1 MHLVLFQMM
10 ESEIYLNQIK
20 MEKSMKE
27 INVAVTGGAG
37 QIAYSLLPRLVSG
50 ETFGPDIKVNL
61 RLIEIPQVVDKLQG
75 TIMELID
82 CGFDQTGELTATSD
96 IREGVKDADWV
107 LLVGS
112 IPRGIVIDGKK
123 IEERSDLLKI
133 NGGIFTDQG
142 AAIGQVA
149 KPDAKILVVGN
160 PANTNALIGM
170 NSAKN
175 PSQQWFAMTALDAN
189 RAKAQLAEKAGTSIS
204 SVKNMIIWGNHSP
217 TMYPDPYNAT
227 INGVSAAET
236 INDDQWLAEEYLPL
250 VQQRGKAVIDA
261 RGASS
266 AASAANAAIDTVKAV
281 MNPTPDGDCFSAA
294 IASDGS
300 YGVPQGLIFGF
311 PLRTSA
317 NGEVEIIQ
325 GIELNEFA
333 QSKIAITTQELES
346 EREAVADLID

>member
-1 MHLVLFQMM
+1 
-10 ESEIYLNQIK
+10 
-20 MEKSMKE
+20 MKE

-50 ETFGPDIKVNL
+50 ETFGPDTKVNL

-82 CGFDQTGELTATSD
+82 CGFEQTGKLIATSD
-96 IREGVKDADWV
+96 IKEGVKDADWV

-142 AAIGQVA
+142 AAIGELA
-149 KPDAKILVVGN
+149 KSDAKVLVVGN

-170 NSAKN
+170 NKANNS
-175 PSQQWFAMTALDAN
+175 SQQWFAMTALDAN
-189 RAKAQLAEKAGTSIS
+189 RAKAQLAEKAGVEIS
-204 SVKNMIIWGNHSP
+204 SLKNMVIWGNHSP

-227 INGVSAAET
+227 IDGQSAAEV
-236 INDDQWLAEEYLPL
+236 INDSKWLEDDYLPL

-266 AASAANAAIDTVKAV
+266 AASAANAAIDTVKSV
-281 MNPTPDGDCFSAA
+281 INPTEEGDCFSAA
-294 IASDGS
+294 IVSDGS
-300 YGVPQGLIFGF
+300 YGVPEGLIFGF
-311 PLRTSA
+311 PLQTTKE
-317 NGEVEIIQ
+317 GKVEIIQ
-325 GIELNEFA
+325 GIELNDFA
-333 QSKIAITTQELES
+333 KAKIKITTEELES
-346 EREAVADLID
+346 ERQAVADLIS

>member
-1 MHLVLFQMM
+1 
-10 ESEIYLNQIK
+10 
-20 MEKSMKE
+20 MKE

-50 ETFGPDIKVNL
+50 ETFGSDTKVNL

-82 CGFDQTGELTATSD
+82 CGFEQTGKLIATSD
-96 IREGVKDADWV
+96 IKEGVKDADWV

-142 AAIGQVA
+142 AAIGELA
-149 KPDAKILVVGN
+149 KSNAKVLVVGN

-170 NSAKN
+170 NKANNS
-175 PSQQWFAMTALDAN
+175 SQQWFAMTALDAN
-189 RAKAQLAEKAGTSIS
+189 RAKAQLAEKAGVEIS
-204 SVKNMIIWGNHSP
+204 SLKNMVIWGNHSP

-227 INGVSAAET
+227 IDGQSAAEV
-236 INDDQWLAEEYLPL
+236 INDSRWLEDDYLPL
-250 VQQRGKAVIDA
+250 VQQRGKAVIDT

-266 AASAANAAIDTVKAV
+266 AASAANAAIDTVKSV
-281 MNPTPDGDCFSAA
+281 INPTEEGDCFSAA
-294 IASDGS
+294 VVSDGS
-300 YGVPQGLIFGF
+300 YGVPEGLIFGF
-311 PLRTSA
+311 PLQTTQE
-317 NGEVEIIQ
+317 GKIEIIQ
-325 GIELNEFA
+325 GIELNDFA
-333 QSKIAITTQELES
+333 KAKIKITTEELES
-346 EREAVADLID
+346 ERQAVADLIS

>member
-1 MHLVLFQMM
+1 
-10 ESEIYLNQIK
+10 
-20 MEKSMKE
+20 MKE

-50 ETFGPDIKVNL
+50 ETFGPDTRVNL

-75 TIMELID
+75 TIMELVD

-142 AAIGQVA
+142 SAIGELA
-149 KPDAKILVVGN
+149 KSDAKILVVGN

-170 NSAKN
+170 NSANN

-189 RAKAQLAEKAGTSIS
+189 RAKAQLAEKAGVSIS
-204 SVKNMIIWGNHSP
+204 SLKNMIIWGNHSP

-227 INGVSAAET
+227 IDGTSAAEV
-236 INDDQWLAEEYLPL
+236 INDSKWLEDNYLPL

-266 AASAANAAIDTVKAV
+266 AASAANAAIDTVKSV
-281 MNPTPDGDCFSAA
+281 INPTDEGDCFSAA
-294 IASDGS
+294 VVSDGS
-300 YGVPQGLIFGF
+300 YGVPEGLIFGF
-311 PLRTSA
+311 PLRTTTD
-317 NGEVEIIQ
+317 GDVEIIQ
-325 GIELNEFA
+325 GIELNSFA
-333 QSKIAITTQELES
+333 NSKIQITTEELES
-346 EREAVADLID
+346 EREAIVDLIS

>member
-1 MHLVLFQMM
+1 
-10 ESEIYLNQIK
+10 
-20 MEKSMKE
+20 MKE

-50 ETFGPDIKVNL
+50 ETFGSDTKVNL

-82 CGFDQTGELTATSD
+82 CGFEQTGELTATSD

-112 IPRGIVIDGKK
+112 IPRGMVIDGKK

-142 AAIGQVA
+142 AAIGDLS

-170 NSAKN
+170 NSAN
-175 PSQQWFAMTALDAN
+175 NAGQQWFAMTALDAN
-189 RAKAQLAEKAGTSIS
+189 RAKAQLAEKAKVEIS
-204 SVKNMIIWGNHSP
+204 SLKNMIIWGNHSP

-227 INGVSAAET
+227 IDGTSAAEV
-236 INDDQWLAEEYLPL
+236 INDINWLEDDYLPL

-266 AASAANAAIDTVKAV
+266 AASAANAAIDTVKSV
-281 MNPTPDGDCFSAA
+281 INPTQEGDCFSAA
-294 IASDGS
+294 VVSDGS
-300 YGVPQGLIFGF
+300 YGVPEGLIFGF
-311 PLRTSA
+311 PLRTNQS
-317 NGEVEIIQ
+317 GEVEIVQ
-325 GIELNEFA
+325 GIEINDFA
-333 QSKIAITTQELES
+333 KSKIQITTEELES
-346 EREAVADLID
+346 EREAVADLIS

>member
-1 MHLVLFQMM
+1 
-10 ESEIYLNQIK
+10 
-20 MEKSMKE
+20 MKE

-50 ETFGPDIKVNL
+50 ETFGPDTRVNL

-75 TIMELID
+75 TIMELVD

-96 IREGVKDADWV
+96 IKEGVKDADWI

-142 AAIGQVA
+142 SAIGELA
-149 KPDAKILVVGN
+149 KSDAKILVVGN

-170 NSAKN
+170 NSANN

-189 RAKAQLAEKAGTSIS
+189 RAKAQLAEKAGVNIS
-204 SVKNMIIWGNHSP
+204 SLKKMIIWGNHSP

-227 INGVSAAET
+227 IDGTSAAEV
-236 INDDQWLAEEYLPL
+236 INDSKWLEDNYLPL

-266 AASAANAAIDTVKAV
+266 AASAANAAIDTVKSV
-281 MNPTPDGDCFSAA
+281 INPTDEGDCFSAA
-294 IASDGS
+294 VVSDGS
-300 YGVPQGLIFGF
+300 YGVPEGLIFGF
-311 PLRTSA
+311 PLRTTTD
-317 NGEVEIIQ
+317 GDVEIIQ
-325 GIELNEFA
+325 GIELNSFA
-333 QSKIAITTQELES
+333 NSKIQITTEELES
-346 EREAVADLID
+346 EREAVVDLIS

>member
-1 MHLVLFQMM
+1 
-10 ESEIYLNQIK
+10 
-20 MEKSMKE
+20 MKE

-50 ETFGPDIKVNL
+50 ETFGSDTKVNL

-82 CGFDQTGELTATSD
+82 CGFEQTGKLIATSD
-96 IREGVKDADWV
+96 IKEGVKDADWV

-142 AAIGQVA
+142 AAIGELA
-149 KPDAKILVVGN
+149 KSDAKVLVVGN

-170 NSAKN
+170 NKANNS
-175 PSQQWFAMTALDAN
+175 SQQWFAMTALDAN
-189 RAKAQLAEKAGTSIS
+189 RAKAQLAEKAGVEIS
-204 SVKNMIIWGNHSP
+204 SLKNMVIWGNHSP

-227 INGVSAAET
+227 IDGQSAAEV
-236 INDDQWLAEEYLPL
+236 INDSRWLEDDYLPL

-266 AASAANAAIDTVKAV
+266 AASAANAAIDTVKSV
-281 MNPTPDGDCFSAA
+281 INPTEEGDCFSAA
-294 IASDGS
+294 VVSDGS
-300 YGVPQGLIFGF
+300 YGVPEGLIFGF
-311 PLRTSA
+311 PLQTTKE
-317 NGEVEIIQ
+317 GKVEIIQ
-325 GIELNEFA
+325 GIELNDFA
-333 QSKIAITTQELES
+333 KTKIKITTEELES
-346 EREAVADLID
+346 ERQAVADLIS